1 MAPEVNDFMKR
12 SVPVLV
18 LAGVGAAFVFFS
30 CRGITGPGA
39 PAGVSAE
46 EKGPGIAE
54 FMLVVHDRQGM
65 LPQVRQA
72 LTGSGPSD
80 DKAWKAVSAR
90 ATIIATLGEAILTKK
105 LPKQGDKASWRE
117 KVTSYNASA
126 KALANAA
133 TAMNLATARTESAK
147 LQKSCNA
154 CHKAHQ

>member
-1 MAPEVNDFMKR
+1 MKR

-18 LAGVGAAFVFFS
+18 LAGVGAAFVFF
-30 CRGITGPGA
+30 RGNTGPGA

-72 LTGSGPSD
+72 LTGAGPSD

-90 ATIIATLGEAILTKK
+90 AAIIASLGEGILSKR
-105 LPKQGDKASWRE
+105 LPDKGDKASWRE

-126 KALANAA
+126 RALANAA
-133 TAMNLATARTESAK
+133 VAMNLATARTESAK
-147 LQKSCNA
+147 LQRSCNA